1 MQNRPYL
8 IVDFLSFQPSNDNPD
23 SVPLPE
29 PAINTFIVS
38 CYVGEVAC
46 VVLHFLGPSCQHVLQ
61 QLTKK

>member
-8 IVDFLSFQPSNDNPD
+8 IVDFLSSQPSNDDPD

-38 CYVGEVAC
+38 CYLGKVAC
-46 VVLHFLGPSCQHVLQ
+46 VALNY
-61 QLTKK
+61 